1 MVNNKYHKCTFSAG
15 SALILAVV
23 LTSLLAIVGVM
34 FVLVTRINKI
44 ATSAISDNKELDFA
58 VETVLEKISQELVLD
73 VPGQGAEYQDY
84 PGPEDKWLASLEP
97 YQFAINDYRWR
108 QISDV
113 TGSLTGDST
122 DIQAEVVSEYGVANA
137 NANADADGDGVGDSK
152 WIQLADMTSGK
163 GKPIYA
169 AIRIVDH
176 GAMLNVNTAYKFD
189 LSDPNVTLPDINGSS
204 QMQINL
210 MALAGRGTAQA
221 GSAEETNLLFA
232 RANSGVDVD

>member
-1 MVNNKYHKCTFSAG
+1 MKMVNNKFHKYTFSAG

-34 FVLVTRINKI
+34 FVLVTRIDKI
-44 ATSAISDNKELDFA
+44 ATSAISNNKELDFA
-58 VETVLEKISQELVLD
+58 VETVIEKISQELVLD

-108 QISDV
+108 QI
-113 TGSLTGDST
+113 T
-122 DIQAEVVSEYGVANA
+122 DITGYLDGYNTDIRAVVVREQDAITDFNDIL
-137 NANADADGDGVGDSK
+137 ANADADGDGVGDSK
-152 WIQLADMTSGK
+152 WIKLADMTSGK
-163 GKPIYA
+163 GDPIYA

-176 GAMLNVNTAYKFD
+176 GGMLNVNTAYKFD
-189 LSDPNVTLPDINGSS
+189 LNDPNVTLPDINGSS

-210 MALAGRGTAQA
+210 MAWP
-221 GSAEETNLLFA
+221 AEGPRRPA
-232 RANSGVDVD
+232 RQKKQICFP